1 MVCLDTDFIADLD
14 RGKADAIAK
23 LDELESRNETVYT
36 TAINVAE
43 LFHGA
48 NNARDSERAVADIT
62 AILDK
67 FHILSLDYDSAKTWG
82 ALAEKLKSNP
92 VGELDLFIAS
102 IALANK
108 QVLITRNKKHFER
121 IPGLKVEC
129 W

>member
-23 LDELESRNETVYT
+23 LDELENRGETIYT

-48 NNARDSERAVADIT
+48 HNAQDKERAVADVT

-67 FHILSLDYDSAKTWG
+67 FHILSLDYDSARMWG
-82 ALAEKLKSNP
+82 ALAENLKSNL

-102 IALANK
+102 IALASE
-108 QVLITRNKKHFER
+108 QALVTRNKKHFER
-121 IPGLKVEC
+121 IPGLQMES